1 MTHALII
8 SRDEKLINFIIQNQ
22 VDDNFKIVHRS
33 EIFQG
38 LKVLSRKKFDIM
50 IYDIDSQD
58 LDTFYALNIAHQLN
72 KGCHLIVLTGDKS
85 FLPLRSVGKSIIDYL
100 QFKPLD
106 FDQLKFHLDCLIKG
120 EKRNAKQH

>member
-1 MTHALII
+1 MHHALIV

-22 VDDNFKIVHRS
+22 VDHNFKIVHKS

-58 LDTFYALNIAHQLN
+58 LDVLYALKIAKQLN
-72 KGCHLIVLTGDKS
+72 RDLHLIVLTGDKS
-85 FLPLRSVGKSIIDYL
+85 FLPLRSVEKTNIDYL
-100 QFKPLD
+100 QFKPLE
-106 FDQLKFHLDCLIKG
+106 FDRLKFHLDCFIKG
-120 EKRNAKQH
+120 EVSNAKQN